1 MKVYSLALSERA
13 DADLAQLYLSEPK
26 AYEKAM
32 RLLEQIVQSP
42 HSGIGKPEALRGN
55 MSGLWSRR
63 ITQKHRLVYSVN
75 EEEVLVL
82 VLRAWGHYDDK

>member
-42 HSGIGKPEALRGN
+42 YSGIGKPEALRGN

-63 ITQKHRLVYSVN
+63 ITQKHRLVYKVK
-75 EEEVLVL
+75 EEEILIL

>member
-13 DADLAQLYLSEPK
+13 DADLGQLYLSEPK

-32 RLLEQIVQSP
+32 RLLEQIVQTP
-42 HSGIGKPEALRGN
+42 YSGIGKPEALRGN

-63 ITQKHRLVYSVN
+63 ITQKHRLVYKVK
-75 EEEVLVL
+75 EEEILIL
-82 VLRAWGHYDDK
+82 VLRALGHYDDK